1 MRDRKVFIYGAGG
14 HAKVVAE
21 ILRLNGNEVVGF
33 VDGVN
38 PSRKASVFYG
48 ATVLGGDEVLDDLL
62 RSRVQHVVVGFGD
75 NRLRIETAARLVERG
90 FQLMTAAH
98 PNAICAG
105 DTWIGEGTVLA
116 SGVVVGPSTSIG
128 GNAIINTQASLD
140 HDCRV
145 HDGAHLGP
153 GAVVTGCVEI
163 GECAWIGAGAVI
175 ADHKV
180 IGADSIVGAGAVV
193 VKNVPGAVVVMGVP
207 ARISRSLTS

>member
-1 MRDRKVFIYGAGG
+1 MRNKKVFIYGAGG

-38 PSRKASVFYG
+38 PNRKANVFYG
-48 ATVLGGDEVLDDLL
+48 ATVLGGDEVLEDLL
-62 RSRVQHVVVGFGD
+62 GSKVQHVVVGFGD
-75 NRLRIETAARLVERG
+75 NRLRIDTATRLVKMG
-90 FQLMTAAH
+90 FQLITAIH

-105 DTWIGEGTVLA
+105 DTSIGEGTVLA

-128 GNAIINTQASLD
+128 RNAIINTQASLD

-145 HDGAHLGP
+145 RDGAHLGP
-153 GAVVTGCVEI
+153 GAVVTGCVEV
-163 GECAWIGAGAVI
+163 GECAWVGAGAVI

-180 IGADSIVGAGAVV
+180 VGADSIVGAGAVV
-193 VKNVPGAVVVMGVP
+193 VKDVPAAVVAMGVP
-207 ARISRSLTS
+207 ARISRSLQL